1 MHPELLS
8 LLETAEQR
16 YLEPQEI
23 ELYRRHAA
31 SLNRRLK
38 TYEMLREQETQI
50 FQAIADRLVKALP
63 NESQE
68 NLERC
73 LKYWLLIVRYSA
85 TAMLIN
91 DLSYLQNRLQDW
103 VKGLLETYETYQIDV
118 QVYELLMQELKN
130 YLSPDDVRLLE
141 PVMQKTK
148 DLIISKPNSNS

>member
-16 YLEPQEI
+16 YLEPKEI

-31 SLNRRLK
+31 SLNRRLQ
-38 TYEMLREQETQI
+38 TYEMLREQETNI

-118 QVYELLMQELKN
+118 QVYDLLMQELKN
-130 YLSPDDVRLLE
+130 YLSQDDVRLLE
-141 PVMQKTK
+141 PVLQKAN
-148 DLIISKPNSNS
+148 DLIISNPNSNS

>member
-16 YLEPQEI
+16 YLEPKEI

-31 SLNRRLK
+31 SLNRRLQ
-38 TYEMLREQETQI
+38 TYEMLREQETTI
-50 FQAIADRLVKALP
+50 FQAIADKLVKALP

-118 QVYELLMQELKN
+118 QVYDLLMQELNN
-130 YLSPDDVRLLE
+130 YLSQDDIRLLD
-141 PVMQKTK
+141 PVIQKAK
-148 DLIISKPNSNS
+148 DLIISNQTSNS

>member
-16 YLEPQEI
+16 YLEPKEL

-50 FQAIADRLVKALP
+50 FQAIADRLVKVLP
-63 NESQE
+63 NERQE

-73 LKYWLLIVRYSA
+73 LRYWLLIVRYSA

-91 DLSYLQNRLQDW
+91 DLAYLQNRLQDW

-118 QVYELLMQELKN
+118 QVYDLLMQELKK

-141 PVMQKTK
+141 PFMQKTK

>member
-16 YLEPQEI
+16 YLEPKEL

-31 SLNRRLK
+31 SLNRRLQ
-38 TYEMLREQETQI
+38 TYEMLREQETNI

-91 DLSYLQNRLQDW
+91 DISYLQNRLQEW

-118 QVYELLMQELKN
+118 QVYDLLMQELKN
-130 YLSPDDVRLLE
+130 YLSQDDVRLLD
-141 PVMQKTK
+141 PVLQKAN